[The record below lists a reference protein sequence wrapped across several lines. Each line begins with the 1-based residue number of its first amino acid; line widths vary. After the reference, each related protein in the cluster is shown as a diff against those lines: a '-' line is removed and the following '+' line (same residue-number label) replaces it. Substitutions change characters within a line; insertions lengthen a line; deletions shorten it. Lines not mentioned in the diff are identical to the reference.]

1 MIICQ
6 LLLMNNKHADKQLFT
21 TVNRRVDN
29 SIGLMHEV
37 NHLVAYF
44 WRLARVIINKK

>member
-1 MIICQ
+1 MINCQ
-6 LLLMNNKHADKQLFT
+6 LLIFNNKHAEKQLFI

-29 SIGLMHEV
+29 SIELMHEV
-37 NHLVAYF
+37 NQLVAYF

>member
-6 LLLMNNKHADKQLFT
+6 LLLINNKHAEKQLVV

-44 WRLARVIINKK
+44 WRLTRVIINKK